1 MGNSILYRMPS
12 GIPGDVTRKSH
23 STIEAHIVKT
33 AFAAFGVFGKLTANG
48 FVPLVAGDTANTAY
62 GLIVRSYPTQS
73 ASNGMGAAVPQT
85 GIMHDVLRRGYM
97 TVRCNAGE
105 AKTAGKV
112 YVRIAAGTELKPIG
126 GIEAVADAANTIE
139 LNNAMFMHDA
149 DAQGTVEIS
158 YNI

>member
-73 ASNGMGAAVPQT
+73 TSNGMGAAVPQT

-105 AKTAGKV
+105 AKQR
-112 YVRIAAGTELKPIG
+112 VRFMCVLLQ
-126 GIEAVADAANTIE
+126 V
-139 LNNAMFMHDA
+139 LN
-149 DAQGTVEIS
+149 
-158 YNI
+158 